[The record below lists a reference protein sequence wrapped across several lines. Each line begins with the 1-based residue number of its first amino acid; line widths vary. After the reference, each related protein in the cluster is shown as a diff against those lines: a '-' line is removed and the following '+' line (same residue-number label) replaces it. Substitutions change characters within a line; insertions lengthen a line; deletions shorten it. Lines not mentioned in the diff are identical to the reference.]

1 MSFTPF
7 SRIATGTKP
16 ASEVRSVCIIGA
28 GSSGLVA
35 CKHLR
40 DAGFEVE
47 VLEKGSG
54 IGGAF
59 VSKTYDDGGLVSSK
73 YLTAFSDLRSPSTD
87 PPHLSIDQWNEYL
100 QKYADQEALWPMISF
115 GVSVVSVERHG
126 DGYEVRVEG
135 SATRR
140 VDAVCVCSG
149 LHETPYVPHIDGLDG
164 FSGTVLHS
172 SDYKDKSLFA
182 GKRVLIVGC
191 GETGMDLAYRAV
203 QVASQAAMSI
213 RNGFLSVPHEGW
225 GGMPLDTYITN
236 LFEHSYEH
244 WFCHRHHLKWR
255 VTTLVI
261 RTLFLL
267 LTGCTQGSPR
277 AGGGARP
284 GLAATARSRLPLAS
298 RPRAPLATQHAG
310 TGSSEAPPAALVSG
324 RRPACG

>member
-1 MSFTPF
+1 MSSFTPF
-7 SRIATGTKP
+7 SRVATGSKP

-40 DAGFEVE
+40 DAGYEVE

-87 PPHLSIDQWNEYL
+87 PPHLSIDQYNQYL
-100 QKYADQEALWPMISF
+100 RSYADQEALWPLIRF
-115 GVSVVSVERHG
+115 RVSVVSVERHG

-149 LHETPYVPHIDGLDG
+149 LHETPYVPQIDGLDG
-164 FSGTVLHS
+164 FAGTVLHS
-172 SDYKDKSLFA
+172 SEYKHKSLFA

-203 QVASQAAMSI
+203 QVASQDPVAAC
-213 RNGFLSVPHEGW
+213 
-225 GGMPLDTYITN
+225 D
-236 LFEHSYEH
+236 
-244 WFCHRHHLKWR
+244 
-255 VTTLVI
+255 
-261 RTLFLL
+261 
-267 LTGCTQGSPR
+267 
-277 AGGGARP
+277 
-284 GLAATARSRLPLAS
+284 
-298 RPRAPLATQHAG
+298 
-310 TGSSEAPPAALVSG
+310 GSSN
-324 RRPACG
+324 CM